1 MMYNN
6 HRGFSSGYF
15 LFLLFVMVFFGW
27 QLFYFFPLLWLLW
40 IPLFTFDAYEYEEV
54 MEKPKRK
61 RKPKNDD
68 YYSDYA

>member
-1 MMYNN
+1 MYNN
-6 HRGFSSGYF
+6 HRGVNSGYF

-40 IPLFTFDAYEYEEV
+40 IPLFTFDAYEYEED